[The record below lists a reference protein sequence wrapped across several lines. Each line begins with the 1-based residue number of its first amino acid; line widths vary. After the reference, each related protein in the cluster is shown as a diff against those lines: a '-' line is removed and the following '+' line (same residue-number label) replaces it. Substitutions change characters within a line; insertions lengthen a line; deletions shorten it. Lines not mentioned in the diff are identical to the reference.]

1 MQDDFDLNDLKAILR
16 DCPEYSPNHPLGR
29 PFMSAYQ
36 IAIRFAEAHPNHPL
50 VQTLPLGGE
59 GTGQRQS
66 LAQRVARFLS
76 AAAQDPSS
84 GIQGAF
90 ISHQNIVEFL
100 FDANGSPVQVS
111 GLTGP
116 GHSIYRVH
124 PDH

>member
-66 LAQRVARFLS
+66 LAQRVAPFPFRSGSRSRFR
-76 AAAQDPSS
+76 
-84 GIQGAF
+84 
-90 ISHQNIVEFL
+90 H
-100 FDANGSPVQVS
+100 
-111 GLTGP
+111 P
-116 GHSIYRVH
+116 GRLHLAPEQR
-124 PDH
+124 